1 MSDRPFTA
9 ENLDFYLRELAK
21 AYKKLGGKQTPAEII
36 LIGGAA
42 ILANYGFREMTYDMD
57 AIIAASSAMDDAI
70 RQVGDACGLPAGWL
84 NTDFRRTKS
93 YTPKLIEYSKYYK
106 TFSGVLTVR
115 TVTAEYLIA
124 MKLVSARQYKND
136 LSDIVGIVGE
146 HQRRGAPLSFQQI
159 DRAIRELYGSWEG
172 IDADTR
178 QLLERVLQLPDAFAV
193 YAEYRDA
200 EAAAQRLLLDFESR
214 YPRVLRESN
223 LKDILAQ
230 AKKKKQQSEDQN

>member
-1 MSDRPFTA
+1 MSDRPFTT

-21 AYKKLGGKQTPAEII
+21 AYKKLGGKGTPAEII
-36 LIGGAA
+36 LIGGAS

-70 RQVGDACGLPAGWL
+70 RQVGDTYELPVGWL

-106 TFSGVLTVR
+106 TFSGILTVR
-115 TVTAEYLIA
+115 TITGEYLIA
-124 MKLVSARQYKND
+124 MKMVSARQYKND

-146 HQRRGAPLSFQQI
+146 HQRRNTPLTLQQI
-159 DRAIRELYGSWEG
+159 DRAVCDLYGSWTE
-172 IDADTR
+172 IDGDIR

-193 YAEYRDA
+193 YEEYRNA
-200 EAAAQRLLLDFESR
+200 EMEAKDLLVDFEKK
-214 YPRVLRESN
+214 YPKALKESN

-230 AKKKKQQSEDQN
+230 ARKKKEQSR

>member
-1 MSDRPFTA
+1 MSDRPFTT

-21 AYKKLGGKQTPAEII
+21 AYKKLGGKGTPAEII
-36 LIGGAA
+36 LIGGAS

-70 RQVGDACGLPAGWL
+70 RQVGDTYELPVGWL

-106 TFSGVLTVR
+106 TFSGILTVR
-115 TVTAEYLIA
+115 TITGEYLIA
-124 MKLVSARQYKND
+124 MKMVSARQYKND

-146 HQRRGAPLSFQQI
+146 HQRRNTPLTLQQI
-159 DRAIRELYGSWEG
+159 DCAVCDLYGSWTE
-172 IDADTR
+172 IDGDIR

-193 YAEYRDA
+193 YEEHRNAEM
-200 EAAAQRLLLDFESR
+200 EAKDLLVDFEKK
-214 YPRVLRESN
+214 YPKALKESN

-230 AKKKKQQSEDQN
+230 ARKKKEQSR